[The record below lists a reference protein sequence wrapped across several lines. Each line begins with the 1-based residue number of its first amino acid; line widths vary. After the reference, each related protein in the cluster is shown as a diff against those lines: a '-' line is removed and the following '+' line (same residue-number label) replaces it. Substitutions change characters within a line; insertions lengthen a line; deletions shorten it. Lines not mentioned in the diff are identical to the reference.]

1 MCRVNVVEPAVL
13 ALLGGLTLALVG
25 LVPWA
30 ALQYRRRGELGLGRA
45 LLAFVGV
52 VYALALVTYTLLPLP
67 DAAQVAE
74 ICRTPSGPQLR
85 PFAFVADIATEGGLS
100 GPTSVLA
107 NPAAAQ
113 VVLNVAL
120 FVPLG
125 MLVRHLALRG
135 RTIGILVGTAAGFLV
150 SLLVELTQLTGDWFL
165 FPCAYRLFDVDDLI
179 VNTTGALLG
188 TLVSPVLTLF
198 TGRGD
203 DAPDRARPVTLRRRA
218 FGMACDLLTLAL
230 TTGALSATTSV
241 GLAVTDVDPDQLGAR
256 ALLTTATLVAP
267 AGQLA
272 LVLATGRT
280 LGEAVVRLRPVP
292 RPGGGQRVVR
302 WALGSGGLATLSA
315 VSFPGSGLLGT
326 GLALAAVV
334 GLVVTRDRRG
344 LANAV
349 ARLGVA
355 DERDRDRDHCREWDR
370 ASDRAAG

>member
-1 MCRVNVVEPAVL
+1 MNVAEPAVL

-45 LLAFVGV
+45 VLAFAGV

-74 ICRTPSGPQLR
+74 ICRAPSGPQLR
-85 PFAFVADIATEGGLS
+85 PFAFVSDIATEGGLS
-100 GPTSVLA
+100 GPRSVLA

-135 RTIGILVGTAAGFLV
+135 RTIGILVGTLAGLLV

-241 GLAVTDVDPDQLGAR
+241 GLAVADVDLDQLGAR
-256 ALLTTATLVAP
+256 ALLTAATLVAP
-267 AGQLA
+267 AGQLV

-292 RPGGGQRVVR
+292 RPGGGQRLVR
-302 WALGSGGLATLSA
+302 WAIGSGGLATLSA

-334 GLVVTRDRRG
+334 GLLVTRDRRG

-355 DERDRDRDHCREWDR
+355 DERDRSSGRERGSAD
-370 ASDRAAG
+370 G